1 MDVFVVEMLVTMVT
15 SLRLTHTD
23 NKLQGTNVHVACGR
37 DSCVT
42 FELLPSRLLYNAQRS
57 LRGHEYFGQPRIV

>member
-23 NKLQGTNVHVACGR
+23 NKLQGIVCVHAHILGSSEPMCLKWTECA
-37 DSCVT
+37 S
-42 FELLPSRLLYNAQRS
+42 FQE
-57 LRGHEYFGQPRIV
+57 